1 MAKHG
6 SKSESIIFQHYKE
19 RKGKVEMKITHVHI
33 ENFRNLK
40 DFDADFSDKTVIS
53 GQNATGKTTVRNAIF
68 YALTGKLADGSAT
81 DNIRPHDESG
91 NDIDNVDIVVELTL
105 DVDGRKVV
113 LKKVEKQK
121 WTKHKGSEAP
131 TFEGNVTEYSINDI
145 PKKAK
150 DYAEFIQNIA
160 SPEILLHGT
169 NAAALLNLDT
179 KKRRAI
185 LMGLASDV
193 NMEIVAQNNSKYE
206 SILPILADGTIDEL
220 ISRSRKVIKEKNE
233 ELKSIPVRIDELS
246 KMIVERDTAE
256 LELLKN
262 SLKESIAKVEES
274 MKSGDNRKEIS
285 DLEDKH
291 MDVIFQIND
300 IKRKVHEESEN
311 NRHKLN
317 SDMAQAEMKLSRCHN
332 SISLNN
338 EKLADYQDA
347 IKANKARIEALK
359 PEYKELKESAFDE
372 SKWVFDEST
381 TICSLCGQKLPDA
394 KIAELKKDFASKKE
408 AAVKAFQG
416 NRNAKLEA
424 IKNEGNGLANKNKEL
439 DTDAA
444 LLIAELD
451 KLNKE
456 MESINKEIADFKSQL
471 ALLPTEEAMLS
482 ENSQYKKLLDIE
494 DRISEEV
501 KRLEAAVPDT
511 SELED
516 RKAVLETQLNDVV
529 GQLAKVAQNVEI
541 EDRIKELTARQR
553 QIAQQVADAEQQR
566 DLLEALNKEYVEV
579 TTSEINKNFKYVSWR
594 MFKQNITNSGYEQI
608 CEPVVGGTSY
618 YRGLNHGAR
627 ILAEVDI
634 CSSFQD
640 LGGVKLPIT
649 IDDAESVDEWR
660 LPEINRQ
667 IVVFRRTDDKE
678 LTVKNL

>member
-1 MAKHG
+1 
-6 SKSESIIFQHYKE
+6 
-19 RKGKVEMKITHVHI
+19 MKIKHI
-33 ENFRNLK
+33 HLENFRNLTS
-40 DFDADFSDKTVIS
+40 FDADFSDNTLVCGKNASGKSTV
-53 GQNATGKTTVRNAIF
+53 KNAILWI
-68 YALTGKLADGSAT
+68 LTGKLSDGSAA
-81 DNIRPHDESG
+81 DNIRPHDEDG
-91 NDIDNVDIVVELTL
+91 NAIDYVDIVGELKVEHE
-105 DVDGRKVV
+105 GREIT
-113 LKKVEKQK
+113 LKKVEKQR
-121 WTKHKGSEAP
+121 WTKHRGSESP
-131 TFEGNVTEYSINDI
+131 IFEGNETTYEINSI
-145 PKKAK
+145 PKKAR
-150 DYAEFIQNIA
+150 DYAAFLAEIA
-160 SPEILLHGT
+160 DPDTMLYGE
-169 NAAALLNLDT
+169 NATAFLNLDT

-185 LMGLASDV
+185 LMGLASNVSMDT
-193 NMEIVAQNNSKYE
+193 VAKSNPKYE

-274 MKSGDNRKEIS
+274 MKGGDNRKEIN

-317 SDMAQAEMKLSRCHN
+317 SDMAQAEMKLSRCRN

-338 EKLADYQDA
+338 EKLADCQDT
-347 IKANKARIEALK
+347 IKANKAKIEALK

-372 SKWVFDEST
+372 SRWVFDEST
-381 TICSLCGQKLPDA
+381 TICSLCGQKLPDD

-408 AAVKAFQG
+408 AAVKAFQD
-416 NRNAKLEA
+416 NKNAKLEA

-456 MESINKEIADFKSQL
+456 MESINKEIADLKSQL
-471 ALLPTEEAMLS
+471 ALLPTEEVMLS

-494 DRISEEV
+494 DRIGEEV

-511 SELED
+511 SELKEK
-516 RKAVLETQLNDVV
+516 KASLEAQLNDVV

-541 EDRIKELTARQR
+541 EDRINELTARQR

-566 DLLEALNKEYVEV
+566 DLLEALNKEFIEV
-579 TTSEINKNFKYVSWR
+579 TTAEVNKYFKTIKWR
-594 MFKQNITNSGYEQI
+594 MFEQNITNAGFMAVCIPTVNGCDYYNGLNYSDRLLAEIDISLAFQN
-608 CEPVVGGTSY
+608 VGGV
-618 YRGLNHGAR
+618 
-627 ILAEVDI
+627 E
-634 CSSFQD
+634 
-640 LGGVKLPIT
+640 LPIMVDNT
-649 IDDAESVDEWR
+649 ESIDDGR
-660 LPEINRQ
+660 LPDVGRQ
-667 IVVFRRTDDKE
+667 MVVFKRTDDKE
-678 LTVKNL
+678 LTVKNI